1 MLVVAYS
8 RHLSRPLRPDY
19 KSDAS
24 PVTEVDR
31 IAHDMLQRGL
41 QSMSPGVPVLSEEAV
56 PAMARRQWSEYWLI
70 DPLDGTR
77 ELLAGSAHFC
87 FNIALIQGGRPVLG
101 LIAIPMLGVA
111 YVGGRDCRAVTA
123 RRDVRVPLRSRPA
136 TSGGWLKLLTSRRGL
151 QDPGQRALRAVCRR
165 RFPGLIVEV
174 RGSAWKFCRIAEG
187 AGHCYAC
194 FGETSEWDTAAG
206 QALLEAV
213 GGQVVDA
220 AGRPLCYNARDSLV
234 NPPFY
239 ALSPAR
245 FDWWTVLAAGV

>member
-1 MLVVAYS
+1 
-8 RHLSRPLRPDY
+8 
-19 KSDAS
+19 
-24 PVTEVDR
+24 
-31 IAHDMLQRGL
+31 
-41 QSMSPGVPVLSEEAV
+41 
-56 PAMARRQWSEYWLI
+56 MARRSG
-70 DPLDGTR
+70 PARG
-77 ELLAGSAHFC
+77 AG
-87 FNIALIQGGRPVLG
+87 
-101 LIAIPMLGVA
+101 
-111 YVGGRDCRAVTA
+111 TA
-123 RRDVRVPLRSRPA
+123 RPRPTRGPAADMPAPPDLRSAANPCMAALSTRAIGRHRAGRSGRFTWRAALPSRSRSGGHEARDDVRVPLRSRPA

-245 FDWWTVLAAGV
+245 FDWWTVLAPGV